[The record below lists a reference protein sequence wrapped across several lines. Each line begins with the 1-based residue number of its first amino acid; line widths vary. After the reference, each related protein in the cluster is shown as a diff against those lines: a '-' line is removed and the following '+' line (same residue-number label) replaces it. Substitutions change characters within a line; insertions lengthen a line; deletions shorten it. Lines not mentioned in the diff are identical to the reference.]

1 MFIYIGFDLVLSLD
15 FEHTFVTAHSSG
27 NHIVVNWMKLGCHNV
42 KGIVMISPVDG
53 VDPYGFIREYCIT
66 PGEKL
71 NFETPTLIISAG
83 LDGIP
88 GKRYQYLT
96 V

>member
-1 MFIYIGFDLVLSLD
+1 
-15 FEHTFVTAHSSG
+15 
-27 NHIVVNWMKLGCHNV
+27 
-42 KGIVMISPVDG
+42 MISPVDG

-66 PGEKL
+66 PDEKL

-88 GKRYQYLT
+88 GKRNQYW
-96 V
+96 

>member
-1 MFIYIGFDLVLSLD
+1 
-15 FEHTFVTAHSSG
+15 
-27 NHIVVNWMKLGCHNV
+27 
-42 KGIVMISPVDG
+42 MISPVDG

-83 LDGIP
+83 LDGVP
-88 GKRYQYLT
+88 GICIFVVTYLSMWDEGQRLN
-96 V
+96 VFVSSI